1 MNSIEKV
8 LISSFPM
15 SVFLVPFRGW
25 DAGVIIY
32 HSSGMCRV
40 TFRKLLVGIT
50 NICSADKRHCGGVC
64 SDFVVFDPST

>member
-8 LISSFPM
+8 LISSFPI

-25 DAGVIIY
+25 DVGVIIY
-32 HSSGMCRV
+32 HSSNMCRV

-50 NICSADKRHCGGVC
+50 NI
-64 SDFVVFDPST
+64 